1 MSLRAGPL
9 SLEYQGGDLR
19 YVRLGFKEILRRV
32 YVAVRD
38 HNWDTVPC
46 LLSNLEIDAREDSF
60 RITYDAEHRQ
70 EDVHF
75 IWSGLIEGDD
85 DGTLRF
91 RMQGKALSA
100 FRRCRIGFCI
110 LHPMDCAGVECRIEH
125 VDGGTDETRFP
136 QQIAAQVMENGHP
149 CPVTPF
155 VDMKSLSHRVKN
167 DLWAEVRFE
176 GEVFELEDQRNWTD
190 ASYKTYGTPLA
201 LPFPVE
207 IKKGTEITQAVTL
220 SLKGSLPAAEVV
232 STGNA
237 DTHTSISITE
247 DLLGPVAPLGLERV
261 ESSTSWTAK
270 QLNRLRQLHLSHLRT
285 EVRFSHEG
293 WQDELR
299 RAWNE
304 AQQLNAQLEVALF
317 LGEDSETQLR
327 DLAALLEEVRPSV
340 SAWLVFH
347 EGERTTGGTWVNLV
361 RRHLSRTGRQE
372 VIGSGTNAFFADL
385 NRDKP
390 AAEVSDVISYSIN
403 PQVHAFD
410 DASVVETLEAQ
421 KHTIESAF
429 QLCGDTPVRISPITF
444 RMRSIPHISGPQ
456 PKPLPGE
463 LPFQVDPR
471 QMSLFGAAWTVG
483 SLSRTLG
490 CGLHGVTYYE
500 TTGWRGVMETEEGSA
515 LPQKFLSI
523 PDAVFPLYHVL
534 ADVGEVRSGRLL
546 RTTTTDPLI
555 VDSMAIRHDKGL
567 RILVANLS
575 GETQSVDLHLPLS
588 AVLARILDDTNAEEA
603 MVQPDDFR
611 RETGERLEI
620 TEGRL
625 SLNLRPYAVARLDS
639 NG

>member
-19 YVRLGFKEILRRV
+19 YVRLGSQEILRRV

-46 LLSNLEIDAREDSF
+46 LLSNLEIDARENSF
-60 RITYDAEHRQ
+60 KITYDAEHRQ
-70 EDVHF
+70 KDVHF
-75 IWSGLIEGDD
+75 IWSALIEGDS
-85 DGTLRF
+85 DGTLRL
-91 RMQGKALSA
+91 RMHGKALST

-125 VDGGTDETRFP
+125 VNGRTDETRFP
-136 QQIAAQVMENGHP
+136 QQIAAQVMEDGHP

-155 VDMKSLSHRVKN
+155 VDMKSLSHRVKD

-207 IKKGTEITQAVTL
+207 IEKGTEITQSVTL
-220 SLKGSLPAAEVV
+220 SLKGSLPASVV
-232 STGNA
+232 SSGKA
-237 DTHTSISITE
+237 DTRPSISITE
-247 DLLGPVAPLGLERV
+247 DVLGPVAPLGLERV
-261 ESSTSWTAK
+261 ESSTSWTAQ

-285 EVRFSHEG
+285 EVRLSQEG
-293 WQDELR
+293 WPDKLR
-299 RAWNE
+299 RAWND
-304 AQQLNAQLEVALF
+304 AQQLSAELEVALF
-317 LGEDSETQLR
+317 LGEDTEEELR
-327 DLAALLEEVRPSV
+327 DLAALLEEIRPSV
-340 SAWLVFH
+340 SVWLVYH
-347 EGERTTGGTWVNLV
+347 EGERTTGNRWVDLV
-361 RRHLSRTGRQE
+361 RDHLSTAARQE

-410 DASVVETLEAQ
+410 NASVVETLEAQ
-421 KHTIESAF
+421 EHTIESAF
-429 QLCGDTPVRISPITF
+429 HLCGDTPVRISPITF

-456 PKPLPGE
+456 PEPLPGE

-471 QMSLFGAAWTVG
+471 QTSLFGAAWTVG

-490 CGLHGVTYYE
+490 SGLHGVTYYE

-515 LPQKFLSI
+515 LPQQFPSI

-534 ADVGEVRSGRLL
+534 ADVGEVRSGRVL
-546 RTTTTDPLI
+546 RTTTTDPLM
-555 VDSMAIRHDKGL
+555 VDSLAIRHDKGT
-567 RILVANLS
+567 RILVTNFS
-575 GETQSVDLHLPLS
+575 GETQGVELHLPS
-588 AVLARILDDTNAEEA
+588 NAVLARFLDESNAEVA
-603 MVQPDDFR
+603 MVNPEAFR
-611 RETGERLEI
+611 TEAGERLEI
-620 TEGRL
+620 TEGCL
-625 SLNLRPYAVARLDS
+625 SLNLRPHAVARLDS
-639 NG
+639 IR